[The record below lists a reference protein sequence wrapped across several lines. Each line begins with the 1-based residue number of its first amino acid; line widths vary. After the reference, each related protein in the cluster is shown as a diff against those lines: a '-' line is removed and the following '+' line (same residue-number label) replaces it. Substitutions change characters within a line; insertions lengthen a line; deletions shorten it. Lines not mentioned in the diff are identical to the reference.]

1 MAIIYYS
8 IKFSNVFPAP
18 LNPDSSAWPQA
29 SAVLISGSLDLL
41 FLGKEGFFLLYWL
54 PNFAGLQGDPDPI
67 GNQS

>member
-18 LNPDSSAWPQA
+18 VNPDSSSWPQA
-29 SAVLISGSLDLL
+29 SAVLISGQSGLAT
-41 FLGKEGFFLLYWL
+41 LGERRVFLLHWL
-54 PNFAGLQGDPDPI
+54 PSFTGLQGDPNPI